1 MVLRIKLTVFR
12 TADFALCLVLAGR
25 FPAGVLS
32 QLLAAIITLVVFVIV
47 CTLADYIIA
56 DITFVVFVCIDA
68 ILGFRMAGV
77 TLTDSGVGLFIAVLR
92 PSAPVV
98 VQHIAGEE
106 GRLIR
111 RALGA
116 QTADCAGL
124 VIDCLFGT
132 GCSRLQILRLCFFGS
147 EAVCRHLAVFAAA
160 DRADSLGGAGGGTA
174 GTGLSLGVGSVAL
187 AGAGM
192 GAIFVGHP
200 SAPVVVQ
207 RIAGEEGRLIRR
219 ALGAQTADCAGLV
232 VDCLFRA
239 GGGGFQV
246 LCIHGLRREV
256 VGQLFAILSL
266 AKLTDGILGAGR
278 FAAGVLRVA
287 FLSRV
292 IRHIAVFIVTF
303 IPVMRCIGRP
313 IGLPAMA
320 RSWNRLY
327 FCCVA
332 LGAAICLFARFCA
345 GRRCCYRTA
354 VPSMRAYVILCIA
367 TGTLLPVLVIIMCPT
382 GSKIMSQSIAIF
394 RTANCACCSLG
405 AGRCAAVA
413 ILGFRMAG
421 VTLTDSGVGLF
432 IAVLRPSAPVVPK
445 RFGRSASF
453 RACPSACASRRSA
466 PIV

>member
-1 MVLRIKLTVFR
+1 MCRHLAVFAA
-12 TADFALCLVLAGR
+12 ADRADSLGGTGCR
-25 FPAGVLS
+25 
-32 QLLAAIITLVVFVIV
+32 AAV
-47 CTLADYIIA
+47 
-56 DITFVVFVCIDA
+56 A

-92 PSAPVV
+92 
-98 VQHIAGEE
+98 
-106 GRLIR
+106 
-111 RALGA
+111 
-116 QTADCAGL
+116 
-124 VIDCLFGT
+124 
-132 GCSRLQILRLCFFGS
+132 
-147 EAVCRHLAVFAAA
+147 
-160 DRADSLGGAGGGTA
+160 
-174 GTGLSLGVGSVAL
+174 
-187 AGAGM
+187 
-192 GAIFVGHP
+192 P

-266 AKLTDGILGAGR
+266 AKLTDGILGAGC

-287 FLSRV
+287 VLSRV
-292 IRHIAVFIVTF
+292 IRHIAIFIGALM
-303 IPVMRCIGRP
+303 PVMRCIGRP

-320 RSWNRLY
+320 RGWNRLY

-405 AGRCAAVA
+405 AGRRAAVA

-445 RFGRSASF
+445 RFGRSAAN

-466 PIV
+466 PFV

>member
-1 MVLRIKLTVFR
+1 MGLFIAVLRPSAPVVLQRIAGEEGRLIR
-12 TADFALCLVLAGR
+12 RALGAQTADCARLVIDCLFGTGCSRLQILRLCFFSSEAVCCHLAVFAAADRADSLGGAGR
-25 FPAGVLS
+25 R
-32 QLLAAIITLVVFVIV
+32 AAV
-47 CTLADYIIA
+47 
-56 DITFVVFVCIDA
+56 A

-98 VQHIAGEE
+98 
-106 GRLIR
+106 L
-111 RALGA
+111 
-116 QTADCAGL
+116 
-124 VIDCLFGT
+124 
-132 GCSRLQILRLCFFGS
+132 
-147 EAVCRHLAVFAAA
+147 
-160 DRADSLGGAGGGTA
+160 
-174 GTGLSLGVGSVAL
+174 
-187 AGAGM
+187 
-192 GAIFVGHP
+192 
-200 SAPVVVQ
+200 Q

-246 LCIHGLRREV
+246 LCIHGLHREV

-278 FAAGVLRVA
+278 FPAGVLRVA

-405 AGRCAAVA
+405 AGRRAAVA

-445 RFGRSASF
+445 RFGRSAAF

-466 PIV
+466 PFV